1 MKKIYFPKNIYDA
14 LQENPKISI
23 AEIQQVN
30 KCHQSTAYRYKSNF
44 EFAIKNPDKV
54 LIHHKINKVKIEN
67 WRQLNNQQE
76 HLNLFLSF
84 TLNNDG
90 FDSTPDLRNRFY
102 EKYPIYK
109 NQTNRTFNRYFKKYR
124 DEVNMSRYK
133 LKIVRS
139 SVRLQGF
146 YTEENTD
153 FKPKD

>member
-23 AEIQQVN
+23 AKIQQLN
-30 KCHQSTAYRYKSNF
+30 KCQQSTAYRYKSNF

-54 LIHHKINKVKIEN
+54 LTHHTINKVKIEN
-67 WRQLNNQQE
+67 WKKINKQQE
-76 HLNLFLSF
+76 HLNLFLDIK
-84 TLNNDG
+84 LNNDG
-90 FDSTPDLRNRFY
+90 FDSIQDFRNKFY
-102 EKYPIYK
+102 DEYPIYK
-109 NQTNRTFNRYFKKYR
+109 NQTNRTFNRYFKKFR
-124 DEVNMSRYK
+124 DEVNMSQYK

-139 SVRLQGF
+139 SIRLQGF